1 MFENCVEIRGHFSDY
16 LEDLCAPDFLR
27 SLRFHLAYCESCRM
41 ELERWQTLQSDLH
54 SMPRRRV
61 PPDLALRLRV
71 RFSQQI
77 HRNLLG
83 RLWVRLE
90 NALQPILLP
99 ASGGVLAAVICFGL
113 IMGSEV
119 VPVNN
124 IPDVPLRFVTPPR
137 PSRGAMPSPWQEL
150 RELRPIDFS
159 SAGDPPVVVVTQIDA
174 EGRVVGYQVLSGQST
189 PELIHRLDRMIYF
202 SVFQPATMFGMPTDG
217 QVVLSL
223 RRITVRG

>member
-1 MFENCVEIRGHFSDY
+1 MFENCVEIRDHFSAY
-16 LEDLCAPDFLR
+16 LEGLCAPDFLR
-27 SLRFHLAYCESCRM
+27 SLRFHLAYCESCRT
-41 ELERWQTLQSDLH
+41 ELEQWQTLQADLR

-77 HRNLLG
+77 HRNLWV
-83 RLWVRLE
+83 RLWVRLQ
-90 NALQPILLP
+90 NALEPFLLP
-99 ASGGVLAAVICFGL
+99 ASGGVLVAVICFGL

-119 VPVNN
+119 VPVND

-137 PSRGAMPSPWQEL
+137 PSRGAMPSPWREL

-159 SAGDPPVVVVTQIDA
+159 NASDLPLAVVIRSDA
-174 EGRVVGYQVLSGQST
+174 EGRVVGYRVLSGQSS